1 MTKKVFIPLIK
12 ILVSIVIIIF
22 LLVKLGLHELVSQ
35 FMAANVWWLV
45 AGVVAF
51 SVSNLLGSFQW
62 YLLMK
67 TRGIDIPLG
76 KVITY
81 YYVGLFFNNFL
92 IGYVGGDAIR
102 IFDLSRASGN
112 SSHAISTV
120 FFDRLIGFAMLTTLA
135 LVAGLA
141 WRNIFQTKTI
151 IVVILII
158 FVCWI
163 ISFIVLF
170 NEKFAKKIGWAFR
183 FLLPSKINDRIRNI
197 YASINSFKHE
207 KKTIAKV
214 LMISFVIQ
222 SLRIFVHYFA
232 ALSVGVEAHIKYFF
246 VFIPVIAL
254 LASLPISVGG
264 IGVREGSGVALFS
277 QVNSFQPEAIVAM
290 EFLAYVIGLLSTIPG
305 GLFFMVRKEKF
316 TGKNKGEEKSK
327 IG

>member
-1 MTKKVFIPLIK
+1 LVKKIFIPLIK
-12 ILVSIVIIIF
+12 ILISFVLIIF
-22 LLVKLGLHELVSQ
+22 LLTKLGLHELIGK
-35 FMAANVWWLV
+35 FATANIWWLI
-45 AGVVAF
+45 AGIIAF
-51 SVSNLLGSFQW
+51 SLSNLLGSFQW

-102 IFDLSRASGN
+102 IFDISRASRN

-120 FFDRLIGFAMLTTLA
+120 FFDRLIGFVMLTTLA

-141 WRNIFQTKTI
+141 WRTIFQSKAI
-151 IVVILII
+151 IVVIVLI

-170 NEKFAKKIGWAFR
+170 NERFAKKVGWAFR
-183 FLLPSKINDRIRNI
+183 FILPSKINDRIREV
-197 YASINSFKHE
+197 YTSINSFKHE
-207 KKTIAKV
+207 KRTIAKV

-232 ALSVGVEAHIKYFF
+232 ALSVGVIVHIKYFF

-254 LASLPISVGG
+254 LASLPISIGG
-264 IGVREGSGVALFS
+264 IGIRESSGVALFS
-277 QVNSFQPEAIVAM
+277 QVSSFQPEAIVAM
-290 EFLAYVIGLLSTIPG
+290 EFLAYAIGLLSTIPG
-305 GLFFMVRKEKF
+305 GLFFMIRKEKF
-316 TGKNKGEEKSK
+316 AEEKSNGGK
-327 IG
+327 